1 MQTKFSFIYK
11 RTTTTT
17 KKQRK
22 FCMVIRLIYRSKL
35 NPNIPAYSHTLKVGH
50 IDCVKDTRVVLDR
63 TIGGKINEGCKALF
77 GKFIVLNRENSN
89 VSIHDESPLVINQVY
104 DLNFIALHVMYL
116 LLVIWLSLLL
126 YLGRRT
132 WVKFGAPGACYLNS
146 NGPCRHTNL
155 VRNGL

>member
-1 MQTKFSFIYK
+1 
-11 RTTTTT
+11 
-17 KKQRK
+17 
-22 FCMVIRLIYRSKL
+22 
-35 NPNIPAYSHTLKVGH
+35 
-50 IDCVKDTRVVLDR
+50 VLDR

-132 WVKFGAPGACYLNS
+132 WVEFGAPGACYLNS
-146 NGPCRHTNL
+146 NGPCCYTNS